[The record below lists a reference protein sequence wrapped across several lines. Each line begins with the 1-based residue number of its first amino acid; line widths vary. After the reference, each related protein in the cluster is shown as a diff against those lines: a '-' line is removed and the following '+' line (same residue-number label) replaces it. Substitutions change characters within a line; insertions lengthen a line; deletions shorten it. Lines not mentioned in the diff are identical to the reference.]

1 MEEVNMENEENRNDE
16 IIDVRLPRSEYDR
29 LRTVLERERTYDWVT
44 TKLKSN
50 LIWVVA
56 SGVLTFIYLY
66 KEFFTIG
73 AK

>member
-1 MEEVNMENEENRNDE
+1 MENEENRNDE

-50 LIWVVA
+50 LIWIVA
-56 SGVLTFIYLY
+56 SGVLTFIYIY
-66 KEFFTIG
+66 KEIFTGLG

>member
-1 MEEVNMENEENRNDE
+1 MSEENKLDE

-29 LRTVLERERTYDWVT
+29 LRKVLERERTYDWVG

-50 LIWVVA
+50 FIWVVA

-66 KEFFTIG
+66 KEFFTGIG